1 MLLLR
6 LFKNERLKKK
16 SKKKKQYLKL
26 LSPSVRGSSALPFFV
41 FKKLHFCCS
50 QTHEIA
56 LTPRPWN
63 ITLTF
68 RHHLQRCSNHN
79 QNSQIQRSQILLE
92 PTVVIAL
99 WHIPIFIV
107 CCAGVV
113 EMMWILLSL
122 IGRNSLRSA
131 RGRVLNR
138 ADLAL
143 LIALLSYIFY
153 NLHYVQRYWVMKG
166 KWLLDN
172 R

>member
-1 MLLLR
+1 MLLLW
-6 LFKNERLKKK
+6 LFRNERLKNKK
-16 SKKKKQYLKL
+16 AIPKAIFTDSSGLI
-26 LSPSVRGSSALPFFV
+26 SVVFFV
-41 FKKLHFCCS
+41 FKKLNFCCS
-50 QTHEIA
+50 QTHEII
-56 LTPRPWN
+56 LTPVPWK

-79 QNSQIQRSQILLE
+79 QNSQIQCSQILLE
-92 PTVVIAL
+92 PAVVIAL

-107 CCAGVV
+107 CCAGVM
-113 EMMWILLSL
+113 EMMWILPSL
-122 IGRNSLRSA
+122 IGRSSLRSA

-153 NLHYVQRYWVMKG
+153 NLHYVQRYRVMKG

>member
-1 MLLLR
+1 MLLLW
-6 LFKNERLKKK
+6 LFKNERLR
-16 SKKKKQYLKL
+16 KKKKQYLKL
-26 LSPSVRGSSALPFFV
+26 LSPTVRGSSVLPFLF
-41 FKKLHFCCS
+41 FKKLNFCCS
-50 QTHEIA
+50 QTHEIT
-56 LTPRPWN
+56 LIPLPRK
-63 ITLTF
+63 ITHTF

-92 PTVVIAL
+92 LTVVMAL

-107 CCAGVV
+107 CCAGVM
-113 EMMWILLSL
+113 EMMWILPSL
-122 IGRNSLRSA
+122 IGHNSLRSA
-131 RGRVLNR
+131 RGRVLNH

-153 NLHYVQRYWVMKG
+153 NLHYVQRYRVMKG

>member
-1 MLLLR
+1 MLLLW

-16 SKKKKQYLKL
+16 ERKAIPKAIIADSSGLV
-26 LSPSVRGSSALPFFV
+26 SVAFFV
-41 FKKLHFCCS
+41 FKKLNFCCS
-50 QTHEIA
+50 QTHEITLA
-56 LTPRPWN
+56 PLPWK
-63 ITLTF
+63 ITLAF

-113 EMMWILLSL
+113 EMMWILPLL

-153 NLHYVQRYWVMKG
+153 NLHYVQRYRVMKG